1 MQEKYQK
8 STKLEKY
15 LIAFAL
21 GLYLQI
27 FLRISETY
35 YFAAGNSKTE
45 FESLLRQDRA
55 VTEKSYAHTADGIG
69 NRQRKPPFVLLESV
83 RLLPKKK
90 PPGIVP
96 EARQRR
102 ITVPTL

>member
-69 NRQRKPPFVLLESV
+69 HRQRKPPFVLLESV
-83 RLLPKKK
+83 GAVFLSGLE
-90 PPGIVP
+90 VC
-96 EARQRR
+96 ACCQRKS
-102 ITVPTL
+102 PQE